1 MLCFIQS
8 DQAPGSL
15 KAELKTIYPELEE
28 MQRRKVERR
37 NQFIEVVQQIQ
48 KIRSEIYESDKP
60 TNISNV
66 IDDADLSLRKHEE
79 LHTELQALQKEKVLP
94 FGFCLTHDAEV
105 VVNKVFVFKFS

>member
-37 NQFIEVVQQIQ
+37 NQFFEVVEQIQ

-60 TNISNV
+60 TNIINV
-66 IDDADLSLRKHEE
+66 IDDADLSLRKLEE

-94 FGFCLTHDAEV
+94 FGFCLAHDAEL
-105 VVNKVFVFKFS
+105 